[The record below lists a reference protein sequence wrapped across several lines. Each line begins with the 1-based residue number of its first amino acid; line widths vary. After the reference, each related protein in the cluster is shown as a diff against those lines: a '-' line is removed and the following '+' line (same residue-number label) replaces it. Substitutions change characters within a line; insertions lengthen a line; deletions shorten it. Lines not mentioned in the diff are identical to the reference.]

1 VVAYGTLPPMK
12 IAATGITSS
21 VGRRLCEIARER
33 GDEVTGL
40 VRDPTRLD
48 ARSLERLGV
57 RIVAGDV
64 CDARALVE
72 VARGADVL
80 VHAAALV
87 GDGIDP
93 AEMERVNVGG
103 TRKVIE
109 AAAEAGVPHVVHVS
123 SSAVYGRPDRGRVTE
138 AWPTRLIGTPYE
150 DTKALAE
157 RIAFERGRELGL
169 SVIAIRPP
177 IIYGPYDRN
186 FMPRALAT
194 LKRRMALLVD
204 GGRAPLNLVWVDHVV
219 DVVLA
224 AAARRDLAGEAFN
237 VMDEVDKRPPSVRE
251 VFETIAQAAELPVP
265 RIRLPYSAAMALAKA
280 IELGFSVAKS
290 EKKPPITPFVVKILT
305 RDVIYDAS
313 KAAAELGFAPRMTS
327 LAGVARFAALFSG
340 KTSPHE
346 RTKV

>member
-1 VVAYGTLPPMK
+1 MK
-12 IAATGITSS
+12 IAATGVTSS

-33 GDEVTGL
+33 GHEVTGL
-40 VRDPTRLD
+40 VRDPNRLD
-48 ARSLERLGV
+48 AKSLERLGV
-57 RIVAGDV
+57 RLIAGDV
-64 CDARALVE
+64 GDASALGD

-87 GDGIDP
+87 GDSVETS
-93 AEMERVNVGG
+93 EMHRVNVDG
-103 TRKVIE
+103 TRAVIE
-109 AAAEAGVPHVVHVS
+109 SAAKAGVPHFVHIS

-150 DTKALAE
+150 DTKAQAE

-194 LKRRMALLVD
+194 LKKRMVVLID
-204 GGRAPLNLVWVDHVV
+204 GGRAPLNLVWVDHVC

-224 AAARRDLAGEAFN
+224 AAVRHDLAGEAFN
-237 VMDEVDKRPPSVRE
+237 VMDEVDQRPPSVRE
-251 VFETIAQAAELPVP
+251 VFEAIARAADLPMP
-265 RIRLPYSAAMALAKA
+265 RIQMTYAAAMALAKSM
-280 IELGFSVAKS
+280 EWGFSSVNSK
-290 EKKPPITPFVVKILT
+290 KKPPLTPFVVKILT
-305 RDVIYDAS
+305 RDVVYDAS
-313 KAAAELGFAPRMTS
+313 KAATELGFVPRMNS
-327 LAGVARFAALFSG
+327 LAGVSRFAALLGG

-346 RTKV
+346 PSNF